1 MRFHNTLTKSLE
13 AFVPLKA
20 GHVSMYNCG
29 PTVYDSPHVG
39 NFRTFAFADT
49 LRRYLEYRGLKVTQV
64 MNLTDVGHLTQ
75 DQVEAGGDKM
85 EEGLRRLREKG
96 VNVTDPYQVAE
107 HYIGEFH
114 AARKALN
121 FLDAKDYPRATAHV
135 PEMIVMIARLLE
147 SGVAYRVGGNV
158 YYDVS
163 KFPAYGRLS
172 GNTLESIKS
181 GARIEPNPEKRHP
194 ADFALWKTD
203 SNHLMQF
210 DAPWGRGFPGWHIE
224 CSAMSRKY
232 LGDTFDVHTGGEDNI
247 FPHHECEIAQSE
259 AFTGKPFVK
268 TWIHARHLLWDEKKM
283 SKSEGTFFSIQDLL
297 DRGFSGQAIR
307 YALVTTHYRQQV
319 NYTIKSF
326 EDASASI
333 DRLSEFHGR
342 LLDLREKTG
351 EGGDPLAE
359 IGQRARDRFESV
371 MDNDLN
377 TSAGIAVLHEYVRD
391 CNRAL
396 DSGGASAD
404 SVIKA
409 IDVFT
414 DFRRVF
420 GQYQWKKLVS
430 HPPEVTTGPSTTI
443 TGQLSATLGDAVGHF
458 VGVVIP
464 PEINDL
470 VSKREEARKRRDW
483 KESDRLRDE
492 IQNLGWTVKD
502 TKDGS
507 KLSKS

>member
-13 AFVPLKA
+13 DFAPLEP
-20 GHVSMYNCG
+20 GLVRMYNCG

-75 DQVEAGGDKM
+75 DQVESGADKM

-96 VNVTDPYQVAE
+96 VNVSDPYQVAD

-121 FLDAKDYPRATAHV
+121 FLDAHHYPRATQHV
-135 PEMIVMIARLLE
+135 GEMIEMIAKLLK
-147 SGVAYRVGGNV
+147 SGFAYQVKGNV

-163 KFPAYGRLS
+163 KFTGYGRLS

-203 SNHLMQF
+203 PNHLMQF

-232 LGDTFDVHTGGEDNI
+232 LGDTFDIHTGGEDNI

-268 TWIHARHLLWDEKKM
+268 VWIHARHLLWDEKKM
-283 SKSEGTFFSIQDLL
+283 SKSEGTFFTIRDLL
-297 DRGFSGQAIR
+297 DRGYPGEAIR

-319 NYTIKSF
+319 NYTMKSF
-326 EDASASI
+326 DDAKGSVARLREFHARVAASPDGPELLMVASAKI
-333 DRLSEFHGR
+333 KF
-342 LLDLREKTG
+342 
-351 EGGDPLAE
+351 AE
-359 IGQRARDRFESV
+359 A
-371 MDNDLN
+371 MDEDLN
-377 TSAGIAVLHEYVRD
+377 TSGAAGVVHEFVREA
-391 CNRAL
+391 NRTL
-396 DSGGASAD
+396 DAGKPVPGVRAAFEGFMS
-404 SVIKA
+404 
-409 IDVFT
+409 
-414 DFRRVF
+414 VF
-420 GQYQWKKLVS
+420 GIPLAAGS
-430 HPPEVTTGPSTTI
+430 ETPP
-443 TGQLSATLGDAVGHF
+443 AVQSLAGA
-458 VGVVIP
+458 
-464 PEINDL
+464 
-470 VSKREEARKRRDW
+470 REDARKRKDW

-492 IQNLGWTVKD
+492 IQKLGWIVKD
-502 TKDGS
+502 TKDGP
-507 KLSKS
+507 KLSKA

>member
-1 MRFHNTLTKSLE
+1 MKFYNTLTKSLE

-39 NFRTFAFADT
+39 NFRTFSFADT
-49 LRRYLEYRGLKVTQV
+49 LRRYLEYRGLAVTQV

-96 VNVTDPYQVAE
+96 VNVSDPYQVAE
-107 HYIGEFH
+107 HYIREFH

-121 FLDAKDYPRATAHV
+121 FQDAREYPRATDHV
-135 PEMIVMIARLLE
+135 PQMIEMIAKLLE
-147 SGVAYRVGGNV
+147 KGIAYPVGGNV

-181 GARIEPNPEKRHP
+181 GARIEPNPEKGHP

-203 SNHLMQF
+203 PNHLMQF

-224 CSAMSRKY
+224 CSAMSRRY
-232 LGDTFDVHTGGEDNI
+232 LGDTFDIHTGGEDNI

-259 AFTGKPFVK
+259 AFTGQPFVK
-268 TWIHARHLLWDEKKM
+268 LWMHARHLLWDGKKM

-297 DRGFSGQAIR
+297 DRGYPGEAIR

-319 NYTIKSF
+319 NYTMKSF
-326 EDASASI
+326 DDAKAAVA
-333 DRLSEFHGR
+333 RMREFHGR
-342 LLDLREKTG
+342 LAGSPAGPEHLIVVAAK
-351 EGGDPLAE
+351 
-359 IGQRARDRFESV
+359 QRFIEA
-371 MDNDLN
+371 MDDDLN
-377 TSAGIAVLHEYVRD
+377 TSGAAGAVHEFVREV
-391 CNRAL
+391 NRSLDAGKPVPGAL
-396 DSGGASAD
+396 VAFEGFMS
-404 SVIKA
+404 
-409 IDVFT
+409 
-414 DFRRVF
+414 VF
-420 GQYQWKKLVS
+420 GVPLAAEAGPPADVTALVRS
-430 HPPEVTTGPSTTI
+430 
-443 TGQLSATLGDAVGHF
+443 
-458 VGVVIP
+458 
-464 PEINDL
+464 
-470 VSKREEARKRRDW
+470 REEARQRRDW

-492 IQNLGWTVKD
+492 IQKRGWVVKD
-502 TKDGS
+502 TKDGP
-507 KLSKS
+507 KLSKA

>member
-1 MRFHNTLTKSLE
+1 MRFHNTLTKSVE
-13 AFVPLKA
+13 PFVPLEA
-20 GHVSMYNCG
+20 GRVRMYNCG

-49 LRRYLEYRGLKVTQV
+49 LRRYLEYRGLQVTQV

-121 FLDAKDYPRATAHV
+121 FLDAHHYPRATAHV
-135 PEMIVMIARLLE
+135 PEMIEMIGKLLE
-147 SGVAYRVGGNV
+147 KGAAYRVGGNV
-158 YYDVS
+158 YFEVS
-163 KFPAYGRLS
+163 KFPAYGKLS

-181 GARIEPNPEKRHP
+181 GARIELNPEKRHP

-203 SNHLMQF
+203 PNHLMQF

-232 LGDTFDVHTGGEDNI
+232 LGDTFDIHTGGEDNI

-259 AFTGKPFVK
+259 AFTGHPFVK
-268 TWIHARHLLWDEKKM
+268 VWIHARHLLWDEKKM

-297 DRGFSGQAIR
+297 DRGYPGEAIR

-319 NYTIKSF
+319 NYTMKSF
-326 EDASASI
+326 DDAKASVA
-333 DRLSEFHGR
+333 RLREFHAR
-342 LLDLREKTG
+342 VA
-351 EGGDPLAE
+351 GDTPGADHEIVAASRIKFAE
-359 IGQRARDRFESV
+359 A
-371 MDNDLN
+371 MDDDLN
-377 TSAGIAVLHEYVRD
+377 TSGAIGVVHDFVREANRNLDAGKAVPGAKSAIEGFLTVFGIP
-391 CNRAL
+391 L
-396 DSGGASAD
+396 SASAE
-404 SVIKA
+404 IPA
-409 IDVFT
+409 DVAA
-414 DFRRVF
+414 
-420 GQYQWKKLVS
+420 LVRS
-430 HPPEVTTGPSTTI
+430 
-443 TGQLSATLGDAVGHF
+443 
-458 VGVVIP
+458 
-464 PEINDL
+464 
-470 VSKREEARKRRDW
+470 REDARKRRDW
-483 KESDRLRDE
+483 AESDRLRDE
-492 IQNLGWTVKD
+492 IQKRGWIVKD

-507 KLSKS
+507 QLRKL